1 MSYDVVSADYVEN
14 YKIQVTFENG
24 KSGIIDFLP
33 YIKKGGI
40 YSKLKD
46 IDYFK
51 RFSINNEL
59 GIITWENRI
68 DIAPE
73 TLYSDATGEPLP
85 EWMYPLDDLRKA
97 V

>member
-1 MSYDVVSADYVEN
+1 MSYDIISAKYLKD
-14 YKIQVTFENG
+14 YKIRVTFENG
-24 KSGIIDFLP
+24 KTGTVDFLP

-46 IDYFK
+46 IEYFK
-51 RFSINNEL
+51 HFHINKEL
-59 GIITWENRI
+59 GIITWEDEI

-85 EWMYPLDDLRKA
+85 EWMYPADNLKKA